1 MTLEVIGGHA
11 LFVPLTRYKG
21 REVRLRNPNHPPDP
35 VCNKEPVVNP
45 APYRAGRDVQ
55 TICNVADGEK
65 ARRGW
70 HGHSTPKN
78 RSSDGTLINLRA
90 PIFVHSISSLFIL
103 L

>member
-45 APYRAGRDVQ
+45 APYRAEETSRRFAMSLMVKKR
-55 TICNVADGEK
+55 GE
-65 ARRGW
+65 AGMV
-70 HGHSTPKN
+70 TPPPKT
-78 RSSDGTLINLRA
+78 GAATA
-90 PIFVHSISSLFIL
+90 P
-103 L
+103 